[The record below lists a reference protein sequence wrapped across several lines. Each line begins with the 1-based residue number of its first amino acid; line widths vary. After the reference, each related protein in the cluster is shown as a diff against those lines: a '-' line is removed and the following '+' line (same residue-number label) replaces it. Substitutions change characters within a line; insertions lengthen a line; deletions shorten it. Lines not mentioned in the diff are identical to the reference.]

1 MKQLFLLVVL
11 QIQYAYAQDWK
22 KFAILKNGDTV
33 FATNKIKVNT
43 DVILQYIQPSLYDVN
58 GAPFNS
64 QRIERNKRYTTI
76 HMPGNTYKIARLSRV
91 KVSGQYVPIA
101 VLLIGDY
108 SMSPADNTP
117 FTIYLDKA
125 IEFKEITIVE

>member
-1 MKQLFLLVVL
+1 MKKLFLLAVL
-11 QIQYAYAQDWK
+11 QIQYVYAQDCK
-22 KFAILKNGDTV
+22 KFAVLKNGDTV

-58 GAPFNS
+58 GTPFNS

-101 VLLIGDY
+101 VLIIGDY

-125 IEFKEITIVE
+125 IEFKEITIVK